1 MEYFI
6 SKTDSAGYTY
16 SIDNVVL
23 EYIIKYHTD
32 FTSFLHDLVEKHDL
46 KTEYWERLNCPYCS
60 KYQFYNNHYH
70 VCNGIYMMVGRYST
84 KSDISGTWDTYPIV
98 KLEINPNKHAKKP
111 IFNDLLQ
118 FLKDNTGD
126 CTLKRYDFCVDI
138 PKKLKEIE
146 VFGSKKEKGLYKG
159 TRYFG
164 QRNKDGHLKIYDK
177 AKEQGLD
184 GDLSRIEYTLVDDKG
199 KKSKQGLN
207 LQNIFI
213 LSDKKNENIKVN
225 STYKAIIKLYSLC
238 LASGIDCD
246 NILYDLDRR
255 TRKTIEENM
264 TGFMYKPL
272 EIDISLHDDLLKQ
285 IKDIFGVVVQK
296 HIIEDANGFLSCP
309 DGFTDLPF
317 V

>member
-6 SKTDSAGYTY
+6 SKIDSSGYTY

-32 FTSFLHDLVEKHDL
+32 FTSYLHDLVEKHNL
-46 KTEYWERLNCPYCS
+46 KSEYWERLNCPYCS

-84 KSDISGTWDTYPIV
+84 KSDLSGTWDTYPIV

-118 FLKDNTGD
+118 FLKENTGD

-138 PKKLKEIE
+138 PMKLKDIE
-146 VFGSKKEKGLYKG
+146 VFGSRKEKGLYKE

-164 QRNKDGHLKIYDK
+164 QRNKDGYLKIYDK
-177 AKEQGLD
+177 GKEQQID
-184 GDLSRIEYTLVDDKG
+184 ADLTRIEYTLVDDKG

-207 LQNIFI
+207 LQNIYI
-213 LSDKKNENIKVN
+213 LSDKKNENMKVN
-225 STYKAIIKLYSLC
+225 STYKTIIKLYSLC
-238 LASGIDCD
+238 LASGFDCD
-246 NILYDLDRR
+246 NVLSDLDRR

-264 TGFMYKPL
+264 AGYMYKPL
-272 EIDISLHDDLLKQ
+272 EIDISLHDDLLRQ
-285 IKDIFGVVVQK
+285 IKDIFGVVEQK
-296 HIIEDANGFLSCP
+296 HIIVNSEGFLSCP
-309 DGFTDLPF
+309 DGFDLPF
-317 V
+317 E